1 MHPRAP
7 VVCLILFSSSF
18 PSLSQ
23 LIEWLLKSK
32 TYFKRLIGPP
42 KNLRVTSLSFQN
54 PWSFQDPGSHFG
66 FVNIL
71 LSDFC
76 PLSPLSS
83 RFMQILQYRQ
93 ATSLT
98 TSRALWMVTI
108 FLPSLCGRL
117 TQRLKNP
124 KIVCSF
130 VGSNFLS
137 KYKLSNMRYS
147 PDRRGHL
154 LFSKLKKIFI
164 QA

>member
-1 MHPRAP
+1 MNMVKVSTLPDLQLILSYKVLILTYNQPYLSKGAVNYCYLRGTTVANRNRDNPCPSQTTICSLCSKLARKMHPRAP

-83 RFMQILQYRQ
+83 RFMQILQYR
-93 ATSLT
+93 
-98 TSRALWMVTI
+98 
-108 FLPSLCGRL
+108 
-117 TQRLKNP
+117 
-124 KIVCSF
+124 
-130 VGSNFLS
+130 
-137 KYKLSNMRYS
+137 
-147 PDRRGHL
+147 
-154 LFSKLKKIFI
+154 
-164 QA
+164 